1 MTKWLSPVCSA
12 AISRRIAHHGRA
24 PLDNSTVKD
33 RKWER
38 NKIEKERGGGGA
50 WEMSQEY
57 KRDNSSTWVCVCAG
71 QAACAGERQPKI
83 KGFFFFLSLQNCT
96 KENISVHPVE
106 IDLCNSTCINSIMG
120 QDCIKGL
127 TLVQDIRHIT
137 LPWGRSY
144 CKLHYWMHFLS
155 KQTPGH

>member
-12 AISRRIAHHGRA
+12 AISRSIAHHGRA

-38 NKIEKERGGGGA
+38 NKIEKERGGHEKWA
-50 WEMSQEY
+50 KNTKETIAVRECVFVPVKLPVQASVSQ
-57 KRDNSSTWVCVCAG
+57 RSRFC
-71 QAACAGERQPKI
+71 
-83 KGFFFFLSLQNCT
+83 FFFLSLQNCT

-106 IDLCNSTCINSIMG
+106 IDVCNGTCINLIMG

-127 TLVQDIRHIT
+127 TLVQDVRHIT
-137 LPWGRSY
+137 LPWGRSF